1 MSDINQKITYK
12 SRNAAIRFDSYRVF
26 SHFLHSKVKATQKKK
41 SDDDDIVVRP
51 HVASDGINSED
62 SLQSQDS
69 NASTLEFG
77 SNTSFAEE
85 TSGNPGPPATSHH
98 VQEVGS
104 SALAVAAQDNAS
116 SEPSSYRSRSTASYL
131 SSDPSARNKKF
142 ADDIFG
148 SNICLKTVKKQ
159 RDSLHTE
166 KPSSSTEQIIFAQ
179 RPAAVS
185 STAASSQ
192 AALSTAFLRDPSYMT
207 KDELSDAE
215 KSREQPGTFRPP
227 LGHRE
232 PPTDFQRDDDNTPR
246 LDNLEITMNRHDDL
260 LSDFQDRQQRSETA
274 HNRLDFF
281 KIQFANRMATQQS
294 GLRAD
299 FATRFDSI
307 RAQFINTLILALFTS
322 CLKMFFTLMIS
333 FISFSTFKRLS
344 HKTSWPVLWP
354 TSTMLVTQPL
364 PVTSLLVPTSKRSRT
379 CTPNRLVPCF
389 LILKMSNCCLP
400 FLQ

>member
-1 MSDINQKITYK
+1 MSDINQMITYK

-26 SHFLHSKVKATQKKK
+26 SQFLHSKVKATQKKK
-41 SDDDDIVVRP
+41 CDDDDIVVRP
-51 HVASDGINSED
+51 HVASDGINSEV

-77 SNTSFAEE
+77 SNKSFAEE

-104 SALAVAAQDNAS
+104 SALTVAAQDSAS
-116 SEPSSYRSRSTASYL
+116 SEPPSYQPRTTATYI
-131 SSDPSARNKKF
+131 SSDQSARNKKF

-148 SNICLKTVKKQ
+148 VLQQHSRICLKTEKKQ
-159 RDSLHTE
+159 RDSLLDAE
-166 KPSSSTEQIIFAQ
+166 KPSTANNIFAQ

-215 KSREQPGTFRPP
+215 KSRRQPGTFRSP

-232 PPTDFQRDDDNTPR
+232 PPTDFQRPDDNTPL
-246 LDNLEITMNRHDDL
+246 LDSLEIKMKRHDDL

-281 KIQFANRMATQQS
+281 KTQFANRMATQQS

-299 FATRFDSI
+299 FATRFDSL
-307 RAQFINTLILALFTS
+307 REQFINTLF
-322 CLKMFFTLMIS
+322 
-333 FISFSTFKRLS
+333 
-344 HKTSWPVLWP
+344 
-354 TSTMLVTQPL
+354 
-364 PVTSLLVPTSKRSRT
+364 
-379 CTPNRLVPCF
+379 
-389 LILKMSNCCLP
+389 
-400 FLQ
+400 